1 MNIQNN
7 MSKITAKILFL
18 LFGLIIFS
26 CSSDDEPV
34 ATNEKLVSSL
44 KFTSSTHSQLSDRIT
59 IAESTTFPGISE
71 LIQYLEHDIT
81 IYVITYKTTYK
92 GEEIIASGLVSFP
105 ETGEAVPMMSFQ
117 HGTIASHN
125 EAPTVDKNTYTFL
138 SSVASAG
145 YIFLIPDF
153 IGFGSSSDVLHPY
166 YHEDLTASS
175 VVDMMKAAKEL
186 ASQKEYNFDG
196 RVFLSGYSEGGYAT
210 MATHKSLEEN
220 PVDGFELIASAP
232 SSGGYDIKGM
242 QEYFFGL
249 TTYHQPFFI
258 AYVALSYQSLYD
270 WSFSLSDMFK
280 EPYVSKLEGYFDG
293 SMTGQ
298 QINSQ
303 LTDVLADYL
312 KPDIIANIDTDSKY
326 TDIVNALNE
335 NSTHNWTPTKRM
347 MLYHGTE
354 DITVPYQNSVDT
366 YDKMMELGASGEV
379 VTFTPLTG
387 HTHGTGFFP
396 YLYDFMEKFDD
407 LK

>member
-34 ATNEKLVSSL
+34 AVINEKLVSSL
-44 KFTSSTHSQLSDRIT
+44 KVINSTHSKLLTLIK
-59 IAESTTFPGISE
+59 IAELRYPGTSE
-71 LIQYLEHDIT
+71 LIQYLEYDIT
-81 IYVITYKTTYK
+81 IYEITYKTTYK

-117 HGTIASHN
+117 HGTMASHD
-125 EAPTVDKNTYTFL
+125 EAPTVDKTTYTFL

-153 IGFGSSSDVLHPY
+153 IGFGSSTEVLHPY

-249 TTYHQPFFI
+249 TTYHQPFYI

-270 WSFSLSDMFK
+270 WSFSLSDMFQK
-280 EPYVSKLEGYFDG
+280 PYVSDLKKYFDG
-293 SMTGQ
+293 SMTGE

-303 LTDVLADYL
+303 LTGVLADYL

-326 TDIVNALNE
+326 TDIVNA
-335 NSTHNWTPTKRM
+335 S
-347 MLYHGTE
+347 
-354 DITVPYQNSVDT
+354 
-366 YDKMMELGASGEV
+366 
-379 VTFTPLTG
+379 
-387 HTHGTGFFP
+387 
-396 YLYDFMEKFDD
+396 
-407 LK
+407 